1 MGTLK
6 GETWLIISLLI
17 QKCFLT
23 SWLSARPFFA
33 ESFQLFKAQY
43 NNQAQLC
50 STASV
55 ISNVQYGGN
64 KLLGKMSPG
73 AAVQKLLSFVKICV
87 TDKRTIVKAYNSPF
101 GDVEDA
107 VQYYSAVADNSIDF
121 FVTRNVKD
129 FKHADEHLK
138 VITPGEGVKIL
149 G

>member
-1 MGTLK
+1 MAYNFFVDSDVILDVLVERK
-6 GETWLIISLLI
+6 
-17 QKCFLT
+17 
-23 SWLSARPFFA
+23 PFFA

-55 ISNVQYGGN
+55 ILNVQYSGN
-64 KLLGKMSPG
+64 KLLGKNVAR

-87 TDKRTIVKAYNSPF
+87 TDKRTIVKAYNSAF
-101 GDVEDA
+101 ADVEDA

-138 VITPGEGVKIL
+138 IITPGEAVRIL
-149 G
+149 S